1 VLEIPRDI
9 RDAMLEH
16 ARREFPNEACGV
28 LAGPGGR
35 FEHFFSMRNADS
47 SPLTFR
53 LDPKE
58 QIQVFNEIDDKGWEL
73 LAFFHSHTRTE
84 AYPSETD
91 QRLAF
96 YPDVLSLLASLAD
109 PEAPD
114 LRGFTIRDGRIE
126 EREVRIV

>member
-1 VLEIPRDI
+1 
-9 RDAMLEH
+9 
-16 ARREFPNEACGV
+16 
-28 LAGPGGR
+28 
-35 FEHFFSMRNADS
+35 MRNADS

-53 LDPKE
+53 LDSKE

-96 YPDVLSLLASLAD
+96 YPDVLSLLTSMAD
-109 PEAPD
+109 PEDPD